1 MSELDWP
8 RKEDF
13 ERVYRDMYL
22 GNGKPALTQRMQIV
36 ENEFDDL
43 NDWRK
48 EHLAD
53 MKWFKRLMVGTI
65 VTAVVSGLATILIT
79 LARGIH

>member
-1 MSELDWP
+1 MSEQGWP

-13 ERVYRDMYL
+13 DRVYRDMYL

-36 ENEFDDL
+36 ENRVDDL
-43 NDWRK
+43 ENWQK

-65 VTAVVSGLATILIT
+65 LTAIVSGLATVIIT
-79 LARGIH
+79 LIRGIH